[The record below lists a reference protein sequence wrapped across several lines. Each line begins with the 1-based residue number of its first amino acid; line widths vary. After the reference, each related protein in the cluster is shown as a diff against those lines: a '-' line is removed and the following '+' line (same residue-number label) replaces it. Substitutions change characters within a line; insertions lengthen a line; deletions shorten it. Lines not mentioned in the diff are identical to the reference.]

1 MLGKNTIIINSE
13 ADLEEFMFNNDPL
26 VIYFGLKGWVVCDDV
41 FPLLLDITDNS
52 NLKVAKIDIEQQKRI
67 AGQQLVF
74 TVPTISI
81 FYEGKEVLRESRFI
95 DFNNIKKLLE
105 NIS

>member
-1 MLGKNTIIINSE
+1 MFGKNTIIINSE
-13 ADLEEFMFNNDPL
+13 VDLEGFMSQYDP
-26 VIYFGLKGWVVCDDV
+26 VILYFGLKDWVVCDDV

-52 NLKVAKIDIEQQKRI
+52 NVKIAKIDIGEQKRI
-67 AGQQLVF
+67 AGQHLVF

-95 DFNNIKKLLE
+95 DFNNIKRLLE